1 MVLGVHTGFKGP
13 GHAPPPSFISS
24 AMFSGAQ
31 ELRIIHSSLIGVLNK
46 VGISYVLC
54 RKEFYLEGM
63 KNTLNE
69 EESGV
74 REICWEATEF
84 QW

>member
-1 MVLGVHTGFKGP
+1 MHRHL
-13 GHAPPPSFISS
+13 PSSSS

-31 ELRIIHSSLIGVLNK
+31 ELRIIHSSLIGVLSK

-74 REICWEATEF
+74 REIC
-84 QW
+84 